1 MDTQTIAPVAAQARS
16 RPASWAAYLGAAAL
30 AAGAGW
36 HTLAVKGV
44 TVAEAPHIG
53 AGVPEDRGLHIFYR
67 WLVTTLPQ
75 ERFYSALA
83 IVGFA
88 SLAAVAAVAWQV
100 LGRDRALARA
110 GAIIIA
116 AGAAIWVTGSLVEL
130 GGHQAVGL
138 MATHHNPIRATNSIA
153 FTIDMIGQT
162 FALAAFAFICAGM
175 LAFAWLAVRAGRRAW
190 AGWTLLL
197 GLMCLVTA
205 WSYAAGNGDVTD
217 LMLLADG
224 VAVTPLWMVWTSR
237 LT

>member
-44 TVAEAPHIG
+44 TVAEAP
-53 AGVPEDRGLHIFYR
+53 L
-67 WLVTTLPQ
+67 
-75 ERFYSALA
+75 
-83 IVGFA
+83 
-88 SLAAVAAVAWQV
+88 
-100 LGRDRALARA
+100 
-110 GAIIIA
+110 IA

-153 FTIDMIGQT
+153 FTIDMIGQA

-190 AGWTLLL
+190 AGWTLLI